1 MYTCMNRCCQIKIER
16 YTPLISKYYPHKNY
30 KEKAGVLFFDK
41 NKNKIL
47 LVQSRG
53 NLWGIPK
60 GTFEDGETSKQC
72 AVREVK
78 EETGFNISPI
88 ELKNNYVKV
97 KGRAYYYYV
106 EMDETDVEVQK
117 DYEDNDANGI
127 SWLNCNC
134 LIKLMKNGKMRVNQH
149 TRIVLRHF
157 LNLTLP
163 TC

>member
-1 MYTCMNRCCQIKIER
+1 MDKCCQIKVER
-16 YTPLISKYYPHKNY
+16 YTQPVLKYYHNKYN
-30 KEKAGVLFFDK
+30 KKKAGILFFDK
-41 NKNKIL
+41 NKNKVL
-47 LVQSRG
+47 LVQSKG

-60 GTFEDGETSKQC
+60 GTFEEGETKEEC
-72 AVREVK
+72 AIREVR
-78 EETGFNISPI
+78 EETGFNIDPF
-88 ELKNNYVKV
+88 ELNDNYIKV

-106 EMDETDVEVQK
+106 EMDETTVEVQQ
-117 DYEDNDANGI
+117 DYKDNDANGI